1 MTMEENEFDGEVWD
15 TGEAKAIAMEMQF
28 MPAALVSSGDNMM
41 AAAWLSQVSVDPPLF
56 MVSLRKER
64 YTYEKVQ
71 ETGEIA
77 INMMPIEHAD
87 KVHFCGTRSGRKV
100 DKFAETGLTRRKPVM
115 TSSVLV
121 EQAIAIY
128 ECRVVNE
135 VEAGDHQ
142 LIVAEVVFVHR
153 KKGVDLTDV
162 RPALYVGSGY
172 YTTVMRPYKF

>member
-1 MTMEENEFDGEVWD
+1 MRGNVMIMEDNELDGEVWE
-15 TGEAKAIAMEMQF
+15 TGEAKAIAMEMQY

-56 MVSLRKER
+56 LVSLRKER
-64 YTYEKVQ
+64 YTYEKVR
-71 ETGEIA
+71 ETGDIA
-77 INMMPIEHAD
+77 INLMPIDHAD

-100 DKFAETGLTRRKPVM
+100 DKFAETGLTRRKP
-115 TSSVLV
+115 
-121 EQAIAIY
+121 EQAIVIY

-153 KKGVDLTDV
+153 RKGLDLTDV

>member
-1 MTMEENEFDGEVWD
+1 MTMEDNELDDEVWE
-15 TGEAKAIAMEMQF
+15 TGEAKAIAMDMQY

-64 YTYEKVQ
+64 HTYDKVQ

-77 INMMPIEHAD
+77 INLMPIEHAD
-87 KVHFCGTRSGRKV
+87 KVHYCGTHSGRKV
-100 DKFAETGLTRRKPVM
+100 DKFAETGLTRRDPVK

-121 EQAIAIY
+121 EQAVVIY
-128 ECRVVNE
+128 ECKVVNE

-142 LIVAEVVFVHR
+142 LIVAEAVYVHR
-153 KKGVDLTDV
+153 KKDVDLVDV

>member
-1 MTMEENEFDGEVWD
+1 
-15 TGEAKAIAMEMQF
+15 
-28 MPAALVSSGDNMM
+28 
-41 AAAWLSQVSVDPPLF
+41 
-56 MVSLRKER
+56 
-64 YTYEKVQ
+64 
-71 ETGEIA
+71 
-77 INMMPIEHAD
+77 MPIDHAD

-121 EQAIAIY
+121 EEAIVIY